1 MKPSDMFKDFEQH
14 LSEEDRKWNKML
26 DLWTEGEAA
35 SPYAELLTYQGEVY
49 NGGYYQYFCNVDAT
63 GDLRKEMSA
72 LRKILPPPLW
82 LTLWLAYRAYL
93 FLEKHPDKEYSALEW
108 YVETSEYVFY
118 LYEKRIDRILKAYA
132 ATVEL

>member
-1 MKPSDMFKDFEQH
+1 MKASDMFKDFEQH
-14 LSEEDRKWNKML
+14 LSEEDRKWNQML
-26 DLWTEGEAA
+26 DLWTEGKAA

-49 NGGYYQYFCNVDAT
+49 NGGHGQYFCNVDAN

-72 LRKILPPPLW
+72 LRKILPPLLW

-93 FLEKHPDKEYSALEW
+93 FLEKHPEKEHVALELFL
-108 YVETSEYVFY
+108 EHSTFVFY
-118 LYEKRIDRILKAYA
+118 LYEKRITRILEAYA